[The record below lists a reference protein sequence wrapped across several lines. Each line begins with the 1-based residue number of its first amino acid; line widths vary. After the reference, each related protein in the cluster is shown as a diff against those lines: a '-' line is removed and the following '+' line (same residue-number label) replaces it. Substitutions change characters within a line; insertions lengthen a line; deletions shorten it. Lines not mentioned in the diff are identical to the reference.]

1 MATTADL
8 YVVLSGKP
16 ICNTSAYLVYSR
28 CQTLGVP
35 YYSEYEDAKK
45 DAKKDAQFIA
55 VGPATK
61 GDADAIK
68 GMITSAGGEAIVLK
82 GE

>member
-45 DAKKDAQFIA
+45 DAQYIA
-55 VGPATK
+55 VGPVTK

-68 GMITSAGGEAIVLK
+68 GMITSAGGEAIILK
-82 GE
+82 GV

>member
-8 YVVLSGKP
+8 YVVLSDKP
-16 ICNTSAYLVYSR
+16 ICNTAAYLVYSR
-28 CQTLGVP
+28 CQTLAVP
-35 YYSEYEDAKK
+35 YYSEYEN
-45 DAKKDAQFIA
+45 AKKDAQYIA
-55 VGPATK
+55 VGPVTK

-68 GMITSAGGEAIVLK
+68 GMITSAGGEGIILK